1 MIFEVLQLTDQL
13 YTALRIFNGY
23 YGLFMLGVCLVAFI
37 RTSLATYL
45 AMLALL
51 ERWDGGRVIFVIVL
65 TVGSYTIFNCGIV
78 YAIFY
83 VCHTTIDETI
93 SCTIEVSQF
102 FVLPDETQKD
112 YQTSKFVMV
121 TGCCHLQIILLF
133 MAIHSAFNIRRL
145 ALLST
150 TNDKIHQQIP
160 LHSDQLSR
168 YVTLVTVTCVA
179 VRCCELF
186 LQSNHGILQT
196 FVHLN
201 NLFKDS
207 LFDLYNVHVFV
218 QVWQLR
224 GYFRL
229 LNQKFRA
236 ALSARR
242 HLEIVQTLQLSE
254 LLHAAVRA
262 FNRYYGL
269 YMLEV
274 TVVAFLRCSLSAYFI
289 TVKYREGW
297 FELQLV
303 CQLGLFAVWN
313 SGMIYLIFAIC
324 HDTVR
329 EANETVLCTRN
340 YHDYNVADNRTTRQI
355 NKFLLKNLHQKK
367 KFSAYGFFD
376 IDNSVIY
383 MVYKIKC
390 L

>member
-1 MIFEVLQLTDQL
+1 MNFSMIQV
-13 YTALRIFNGY
+13 AL
-23 YGLFMLGVCLVAFI
+23 LVGSG
-37 RTSLATYL
+37 TSLNGSVM
-45 AMLALL
+45 AMLAKRRRLILPLSVGGVFPFPSLL
-51 ERWDGGRVIFVIVL
+51 EEDNRNSRFWIKNLYFLYSSMVQ
-65 TVGSYTIFNCGIV
+65 
-78 YAIFY
+78 
-83 VCHTTIDETI
+83 TI

-236 ALSARR
+236 ALSARK

-329 EANETVLCTRN
+329 E
-340 YHDYNVADNRTTRQI
+340 
-355 NKFLLKNLHQKK
+355 
-367 KFSAYGFFD
+367 
-376 IDNSVIY
+376 VI
-383 MVYKIKC
+383 
-390 L
+390 